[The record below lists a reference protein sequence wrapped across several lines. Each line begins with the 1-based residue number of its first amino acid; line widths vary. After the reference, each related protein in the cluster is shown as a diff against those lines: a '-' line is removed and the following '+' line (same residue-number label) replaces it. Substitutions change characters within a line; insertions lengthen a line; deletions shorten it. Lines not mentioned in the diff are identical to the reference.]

1 MVALSLAKAES
12 IFTTKKENPINME
25 QNIIIKTKSLKYQK
39 KTVIKLPLR
48 PCHSASTDENILPRI
63 VLIPSTRNN
72 SIVPG
77 DSNDDLHHKDVHLR
91 DGQQVHTVLANKTNT
106 LGKISLLSIMADKNQ
121 RPSLSSKY
129 RFEYKQ

>member
-1 MVALSLAKAES
+1 MILVALSLAEAGS
-12 IFTTKKENPINME
+12 IFTTKKENLIKME
-25 QNIIIKTKSLKYQK
+25 QDLIIKSKSLKYQK

-48 PCHSASTDENILPRI
+48 ASTDENILPKI
-63 VLIPSTRNN
+63 VLIPSTRDN

-77 DSNDDLHHKDVHLR
+77 DGNDDLHHLVVHLR
-91 DGQQVHTVLANKTNT
+91 DGQQVHTDLVNKTNK